1 MILRSK
7 LWLGHRQD
15 REKNIPV
22 TIQMIIVKLYLPVA
36 GNCDVFAEEGN
47 MSKKRKNNISTDLI

>member
-36 GNCDVFAEEGN
+36 GNCDAIAEVG
-47 MSKKRKNNISTDLI
+47 NISIHLNI